1 MSKVDLGALII
12 EMHNPKSWKEY
23 MTDSKTSV
31 PNDYFRTGSEAP
43 PTDESSAN
51 KGFGRLDPERKYPVM
66 DYPDIES
73 QVRHLLPEHVVIDS
87 KVAIDLGRDVMADGT
102 PVNVVRTTTEVMMP
116 KRMLSPGVSYA
127 EQDTHHIE
135 KTVTESHSRR
145 IPHEARINMLN
156 EENRA
161 NFDEVTVYMREDFRS
176 QEHIRRVQETL
187 LEKAGIAEHYTV
199 KESVPPMEMYGQW
212 FNPLT
217 GERVANPNV
226 VYRKYELVNNQFDY
240 QYNQNLRDILATG
253 EERTDR
259 TGVRTLSKFGS
270 IKHTIDLREGFP
282 ATTGK
287 KFAFQTNKTETMD
300 WMLKGKFDLKTLKDL
315 GVRIWDQNVIPGTE
329 VYEELSVEERVAL
342 LAPGQLESFKEFREE
357 LRQIKDLS
365 STEYED
371 AFHAKLN
378 NWGVQEERLI
388 GGDLGPIYGKQ
399 WRAWEDV
406 RIVPIEE
413 WSENFQK
420 FQRMG
425 FDLPEGYF
433 EYDDRVNDRPIRTHA
448 IIKREIDQVAQV
460 EKAIAERSD
469 SRRIVLTG
477 WNVAQ
482 LDEMSLPPCHT
493 MAQWYV
499 SQQKDEEGRNF
510 LDVELYQR
518 SNDMFLGCPFNVAQ
532 YALITEM
539 LAHVHGLRARM
550 LYHTIGDAHIYLNHI
565 EGPDSVTELLKRP
578 IIHNSPKLV
587 IAPGDYKSILDIPN
601 SAVTMEGYESHPAFK
616 NVPIAK

>member
-1 MSKVDLGALII
+1 MNDTKVNIPDG
-12 EMHNPKSWKEY
+12 
-23 MTDSKTSV
+23 
-31 PNDYFRTGSEAP
+31 YFRTGSEAP
-43 PTDESSAN
+43 KEEKPQSFAALFEQVVGEGAIPPS
-51 KGFGRLDPERKYPVM
+51 LEM
-66 DYPDIES
+66 PD
-73 QVRHLLPEHVVIDS
+73 HVV
-87 KVAIDLGRDVMADGT
+87 VGTEYAIDLGNQMLPDGT
-102 PVNVVRTTTEVMMP
+102 PLKVVRTTVDTMLA
-116 KRMLSPGVSYA
+116 KSSLSPGISFA
-127 EQDTHHIE
+127 EKHENISANGRRL
-135 KTVTESHSRR
+135 SHS
-145 IPHEARINMLN
+145 ARINMLN
-156 EENRA
+156 EKDRE
-161 NFDEVTVYMREDFRS
+161 NFDEVMVYMREDNRS
-176 QEHIRRVQETL
+176 QSHIQRVQESL
-187 LEKAGIAEHYTV
+187 LDKAGIPEYYFV
-199 KESVPPMEMYGQW
+199 EESVPPMEIYGHW
-212 FNPLT
+212 FDPVT
-217 GERVANPNV
+217 GKPVANPNV
-226 VYRKYELVNNQFDY
+226 TYRKHELANNQFDY

-253 EERTDR
+253 EVRTDR

-270 IKHTIDLREGFP
+270 IKHTIDMREGFP

-287 KFAFQTNKTETMD
+287 KFAFNTNKGETMD
-300 WMLKGKFDLKTLKDL
+300 WMLKGKFDLKSLKDL
-315 GVRIWDQNVIPGTE
+315 GIRIWDQNVKPGTE

-342 LAPGQLESFKEFREE
+342 LTPGQKENFVAFREE

-510 LDVELYQR
+510 LDVELYSR

>member
-1 MSKVDLGALII
+1 M
-12 EMHNPKSWKEY
+12 
-23 MTDSKTSV
+23 
-31 PNDYFRTGSEAP
+31 NDYFKTGNSEAP
-43 PTDESSAN
+43 ET
-51 KGFGRLDPERKYPVM
+51 FGD
-66 DYPDIES
+66 
-73 QVRHLLPEHVVIDS
+73 
-87 KVAIDLGRDVMADGT
+87 
-102 PVNVVRTTTEVMMP
+102 
-116 KRMLSPGVSYA
+116 
-127 EQDTHHIE
+127 HIE
-135 KTVTESHSRR
+135 KLTEGFAVVNEDHTISFGKDMTAEGKPVAMTVTTVTDYAKLVSPGITIDEGRNENVQGMRRLEHS
-145 IPHEARINMLN
+145 ARINMLN
-156 EENRA
+156 PEQRA
-161 NFDEVTVYMREDFRS
+161 HFDETMEMMREDYRTS
-176 QEHIRRVQETL
+176 SHIRDVQETL
-187 LEKAGIAEHYTV
+187 LAKAKIPAFYFIEERPH
-199 KESVPPMEMYGQW
+199 PMEVYGHW
-212 FNPLT
+212 FDPLT
-217 GERVANPNV
+217 GKPVENPNV
-226 VYRKYELVNNQFDY
+226 AYRQHKLVNNQFDY

-287 KFAFQTNKTETMD
+287 KFAFNTNKGETMD
-300 WMLKGKFDLKTLKDL
+300 WMLKGKFDLKSLKDL
-315 GVRIWDQNVIPGTE
+315 GIRIWDQNVIPGTE
-329 VYEELSVEERVAL
+329 EYEELSVEDRVKL
-342 LAPGQLESFKEFREE
+342 LTPGQLENFKEFREE
-357 LRQIKDLS
+357 LRAIKPSLS

-378 NWGVQEERLI
+378 NWGVQEEKLV
-388 GGDLGPIYGKQ
+388 GGDLGKIYGKQ

-420 FQRMG
+420 FMRMG
-425 FDLPEGYF
+425 FDTPEGFF
-433 EYDDRVNDRPIRTHA
+433 EYDDRIHDRPVRTHA

-469 SRRIVLTG
+469 SRRIILTG

-510 LDVELYQR
+510 LDIELYQR

-532 YALITEM
+532 YALITEL

-587 IAPGDYKSILDIPN
+587 IAPGDYKSILDVPS

>member
-1 MSKVDLGALII
+1 MSDSKVNIPAG
-12 EMHNPKSWKEY
+12 
-23 MTDSKTSV
+23 
-31 PNDYFRTGSEAP
+31 YFRTDGEAP
-43 PTDESSAN
+43 KGVNTPSFES
-51 KGFGRLDPERKYPVM
+51 FFEPL
-66 DYPDIES
+66 PDVS
-73 QVRHLLPEHVVIDS
+73 RLLPEHVVVGS
-87 KVAIDLGRDVMADGT
+87 EVSIDLGNQMMADGT
-102 PVNVVRTTTEVMMP
+102 PVEVVRTTVDKMMP
-116 KRMLSPGVSYA
+116 KRMLSPGIS
-127 EQDTHHIE
+127 IE
-135 KTVTESHSRR
+135 EGANENVQGMRRMEHS
-145 IPHEARINMLN
+145 ARINLLN
-156 EENRA
+156 EKDRE
-161 NFDEVTVYMREDFRS
+161 NFDEVMAYMREDHRTES
-176 QEHIRRVQETL
+176 HIRRVQESL
-187 LEKAGIAEHYTV
+187 LDKAGIPTFYFIVERPH
-199 KESVPPMEMYGQW
+199 PMELYGHW
-212 FNPLT
+212 FDPTT
-217 GERVANPNV
+217 GKPVDNPNV
-226 VYRKYELVNNQFDY
+226 TYRKHELVNNQFDR

-287 KFAFQTNKTETMD
+287 KFAFNTNKGETMD
-300 WMLKGKFDLKTLKDL
+300 WMLKGKFDLKSLKDL
-315 GVRIWDQNVIPGTE
+315 GIRIWDQNVIPGTE
-329 VYEELSVEERVAL
+329 VYEGKPLELVERL
-342 LAPGQLESFKEFREE
+342 LMLGKNQQKVMNDFMEEIGVPFLYVSNGGRDFQLSQRTEE
-357 LRQIKDLS
+357 HTFAI
-365 STEYED
+365 EC
-371 AFHAKLN
+371 KLN
-378 NWGVQEERLI
+378 NWGIPENALS
-388 GGDLGPIYGKQ
+388 GGDLGKIYGKQ
-399 WRAWEDV
+399 WRAWEDI
-406 RIVPIEE
+406 RIVPIED
-413 WSENFQK
+413 WAENWK
-420 FQRMG
+420 AYRDRG
-425 FDLPEGYF
+425 FDAIPEGYF
-433 EYDDRVNDRPIRTHA
+433 EYDDRVNDRPFRTHA

-469 SRRIVLTG
+469 SRRIILTG

-493 MAQWYV
+493 LAQWYV
-499 SQQKDEEGRNF
+499 SQQTDEEGRNF

-587 IAPGDYKSILDIPN
+587 IAPGEYKSILDIPN

>member
-1 MSKVDLGALII
+1 M
-12 EMHNPKSWKEY
+12 
-23 MTDSKTSV
+23 
-31 PNDYFRTGSEAP
+31 NDYFRTGGE
-43 PTDESSAN
+43 
-51 KGFGRLDPERKYPVM
+51 M
-66 DYPDIES
+66 PD
-73 QVRHLLPEHVVIDS
+73 LLPEHVVVDS
-87 KVAIDLGRDVMADGT
+87 EVSIDLGNQMMADGT
-102 PVNVVRTTTEVMMP
+102 PVEVVRTTVDKMMP
-116 KRMLSPGVSYA
+116 KRMLSPGVSIA
-127 EQDTHHIE
+127 ENHENVQGMRRL
-135 KTVTESHSRR
+135 SHN
-145 IPHEARINMLN
+145 ARVNMLSKKDR
-156 EENRA
+156 E
-161 NFDEVTVYMREDFRS
+161 NFDEVMSYMREDNRS
-176 QEHIRRVQETL
+176 QSHIQRVQESL
-187 LEKAGIAEHYTV
+187 LDKADIPTFYFIEERPH
-199 KESVPPMEMYGQW
+199 PMEICGHW
-212 FNPLT
+212 FDPVT
-217 GERVANPNV
+217 GKPVANPNV
-226 VYRKYELVNNQFDY
+226 TYRRHVLVNNQFDH

-287 KFAFQTNKTETMD
+287 KFAFNTNKGETMD
-300 WMLKGKFDLKTLKDL
+300 WMLKGKFDLKSLKDL
-315 GVRIWDQNVIPGTE
+315 GIRIWDQNVIPGTE

-342 LAPGQLESFKEFREE
+342 LTPGQLESFKEFREE

-378 NWGVQEERLI
+378 NWGVQEERLV
-388 GGDLGPIYGKQ
+388 GGDLGKIYGKQ

-433 EYDDRVNDRPIRTHA
+433 EYDDRVNDRPFRTHA

-469 SRRIVLTG
+469 SRRIILTG

-587 IAPGDYKSILDIPN
+587 IAQGDYKSILDIPN
-601 SAVTMEGYESHPAFK
+601 GAVTMEGYESHPAFK

>member
-1 MSKVDLGALII
+1 M
-12 EMHNPKSWKEY
+12 
-23 MTDSKTSV
+23 
-31 PNDYFRTGSEAP
+31 NDYFRTGGE
-43 PTDESSAN
+43 
-51 KGFGRLDPERKYPVM
+51 M
-66 DYPDIES
+66 PD
-73 QVRHLLPEHVVIDS
+73 LLPEHVVVDS
-87 KVAIDLGRDVMADGT
+87 EVSIDLGNQMMADGT
-102 PVNVVRTTTEVMMP
+102 PVEVVRTTVDKMMP
-116 KRMLSPGVSYA
+116 KRMLSPGVSIA
-127 EQDTHHIE
+127 ENHENVQGMRRL
-135 KTVTESHSRR
+135 SHN
-145 IPHEARINMLN
+145 ARVNMLSKKDR
-156 EENRA
+156 E
-161 NFDEVTVYMREDFRS
+161 NFDEVMAFMREDNRS
-176 QEHIRRVQETL
+176 ESHIQRVQETL
-187 LEKAGIAEHYTV
+187 LDKGG
-199 KESVPPMEMYGQW
+199 VPTFYFIEERPHPMEICGHW
-212 FNPLT
+212 FDPVT
-217 GERVANPNV
+217 GKPVDNPNV
-226 VYRKYELVNNQFDY
+226 TYRRHELVNNQFDH

-287 KFAFQTNKTETMD
+287 KFAFNTNKGETID
-300 WMLKGKFDLKTLKDL
+300 WMLKGKFDLKSLKDL
-315 GVRIWDQNVIPGTE
+315 GIRIWDQNVIPGTE

-342 LAPGQLESFKEFREE
+342 LTPGQLESFKEFREE

-378 NWGVQEERLI
+378 NWGVQEERLV
-388 GGDLGPIYGKQ
+388 GGDLGKIYGKQ

-433 EYDDRVNDRPIRTHA
+433 EYDDRVNDRPFRTHA

-469 SRRIVLTG
+469 SRRIILTG

-601 SAVTMEGYESHPAFK
+601 GAVTMEGYESHPAFK

>member
-1 MSKVDLGALII
+1 MSDSKVNIPAG
-12 EMHNPKSWKEY
+12 
-23 MTDSKTSV
+23 
-31 PNDYFRTGSEAP
+31 YFRTDGEAP
-43 PTDESSAN
+43 KGVNTPSFES
-51 KGFGRLDPERKYPVM
+51 FFEPL
-66 DYPDIES
+66 PDVS
-73 QVRHLLPEHVVIDS
+73 RLLPDHVV
-87 KVAIDLGRDVMADGT
+87 VGTEYAIDLGDQMLPDGT
-102 PVNVVRTTTEVMMP
+102 PLKVVRTTVDTMLA
-116 KRMLSPGVSYA
+116 KSSLSPGISIA
-127 EQDTHHIE
+127 EGAIE
-135 KTVTESHSRR
+135 NVQGMRR
-145 IPHEARINMLN
+145 LDHNARINLLN
-156 EENRA
+156 EKDRE
-161 NFDEVTVYMREDFRS
+161 NFDEVMTYMREDHRTQS
-176 QEHIRRVQETL
+176 HIKRVQDSL
-187 LEKAGIAEHYTV
+187 LDKAGIPTFYFIE
-199 KESVPPMEMYGQW
+199 ERPQPMEICGHW
-212 FNPLT
+212 FDPTT
-217 GERVANPNV
+217 GKPVDNPNV
-226 VYRKYELVNNQFDY
+226 TYRKHELVNNQFDR
-240 QYNQNLRDILATG
+240 QYNANLRDILATG

-287 KFAFQTNKTETMD
+287 KFAFNTNKGETMD
-300 WMLKGKFDLKTLKDL
+300 WMLKGKFDLKSLKDL
-315 GVRIWDQNVIPGTE
+315 GIRIWDQNVIPGTE

-342 LAPGQLESFKEFREE
+342 LTPGQKENFVTFREE
-357 LRQIKDLS
+357 LRAIKPSLN

-378 NWGVQEERLI
+378 NWGVQEEKLV
-388 GGDLGPIYGKQ
+388 GGDLGKIYGKQ
-399 WRAWEDV
+399 WRAWEDI

-433 EYDDRVNDRPIRTHA
+433 EYDDRVNDRPFRTHA

-469 SRRIVLTG
+469 SRRIILTG